1 MSAIVTLAFL
11 QTFLR
16 RTTASVEKVGAAF
29 GAADLLVADTA
40 AAAAERDAV
49 DFDDEDEDEDDE
61 KEDECDLG
69 ACAKGGG

>member
-1 MSAIVTLAFL
+1 M

-29 GAADLLVADTA
+29 GAAGLLVADA
-40 AAAAERDAV
+40 DVERDAV
-49 DFDDEDEDEDDE
+49 DFDDDEDEDEEVEDDE
-61 KEDECDLG
+61 DEDEECDLG